1 MTSSPNSDPNFG
13 SNADTPSLGLPQAT
27 LETLAALAQEM
38 VETLDAT
45 AAQVG
50 NGLLASCQPWLD
62 PLTATVGQGITP
74 VATHPIIQGLTLVPG
89 WRWLLAALGQV
100 DVHQVRQGVDDLRR
114 THPQANSRTLA
125 RQVMADTALKSA
137 GVSLAT
143 HLTRL
148 APPLTLL
155 LSLVDLGALAA
166 LQADMIYRIA
176 AIYGYSP
183 EDSARRGE
191 VFTIWLLSASAAGL
205 MKAGRGFL
213 DLIPLLGIAVD
224 VATDTTLI
232 YSVGYWACRYYE
244 TKLAQPTEI
253 TIS

>member
-1 MTSSPNSDPNFG
+1 MTSFSNSNPPSPSPDL
-13 SNADTPSLGLPQAT
+13 TQ
-27 LETLAALAQEM
+27 ETLKTLTALAQGA
-38 VETLDAT
+38 VEALDAAT
-45 AAQVG
+45 AQVG
-50 NGLLASCQPWLD
+50 NGLMEPCQPWLE
-62 PLTATVGQGITP
+62 PLMATVGQGVTP

-100 DVHQVRQGVDDLRR
+100 NVSQVRQGVDELRR
-114 THPQANSRTLA
+114 AHPQASQRALA
-125 RQVMADTALKSA
+125 RQVMADTSLKAA

-143 HLTRL
+143 HLTHL

-155 LSLVDLGALAA
+155 VSLVDLGALAA

-176 AIYGYSP
+176 ALYGYSP
-183 EDSARRGE
+183 EDSERRGE

-253 TIS
+253 TIA